1 MNQKIKLIPLLLF
14 SAFATQ
20 AAKDVKVMQYL
31 HAGPITVNKP
41 ILTDSL
47 NVDGKPFEAKN
58 LVKSTIPFGR
68 ALGNAAV
75 IDADTA
81 GLITVPTPEKGYA
94 LHLYSFYLNS
104 DRYTKGSLEVSGAGT
119 FEVFVNNKP
128 VGATSELALE
138 PHRYEVV
145 IKYLTADTDT
155 CPSTLTA
162 KFKSE
167 EEAKVI
173 ASSILKSGTRHA
185 ISWKERN
192 SGERAFHLME
202 NMYW

>member
-75 IDADTA
+75 IDCSLPLRVPLGRMLRSEKSLPTSSKRTA
-81 GLITVPTPEKGYA
+81 FPLPT
-94 LHLYSFYLNS
+94 
-104 DRYTKGSLEVSGAGT
+104 GT
-119 FEVFVNNKP
+119 
-128 VGATSELALE
+128 TSA
-138 PHRYEVV
+138 
-145 IKYLTADTDT
+145 
-155 CPSTLTA
+155 
-162 KFKSE
+162 
-167 EEAKVI
+167 
-173 ASSILKSGTRHA
+173 
-185 ISWKERN
+185 
-192 SGERAFHLME
+192 
-202 NMYW
+202 

>member
-20 AAKDVKVMQYL
+20 AAEDVKVMQYL

-58 LVKSTIPFGR
+58 LVKSTIPFGH

-94 LHLYSFYLNS
+94 LHLYSFYL
-104 DRYTKGSLEVSGAGT
+104 T
-119 FEVFVNNKP
+119 
-128 VGATSELALE
+128 ATATRKVRWRFPGRVHSKCSSTINRSAPL
-138 PHRYEVV
+138 
-145 IKYLTADTDT
+145 
-155 CPSTLTA
+155 PSWLWNRTVM
-162 KFKSE
+162 K
-167 EEAKVI
+167 
-173 ASSILKSGTRHA
+173 
-185 ISWKERN
+185 W
-192 SGERAFHLME
+192 
-202 NMYW
+202 

>member
-1 MNQKIKLIPLLLF
+1 
-14 SAFATQ
+14 
-20 AAKDVKVMQYL
+20 MQYL

-104 DRYTKGSLEVSGAGT
+104 DRYTKGSLEVSGRVHSKCSSTINRSA
-119 FEVFVNNKP
+119 P
-128 VGATSELALE
+128 L
-138 PHRYEVV
+138 
-145 IKYLTADTDT
+145 
-155 CPSTLTA
+155 PSWLWNRTVM
-162 KFKSE
+162 K
-167 EEAKVI
+167 
-173 ASSILKSGTRHA
+173 
-185 ISWKERN
+185 W
-192 SGERAFHLME
+192 
-202 NMYW
+202 

>member
-81 GLITVPTPEKGYA
+81 GLITVPTKDMPCI
-94 LHLYSFYLNS
+94 SI
-104 DRYTKGSLEVSGAGT
+104 R
-119 FEVFVNNKP
+119 
-128 VGATSELALE
+128 
-138 PHRYEVV
+138 
-145 IKYLTADTDT
+145 
-155 CPSTLTA
+155 ST
-162 KFKSE
+162 
-167 EEAKVI
+167 
-173 ASSILKSGTRHA
+173 
-185 ISWKERN
+185 
-192 SGERAFHLME
+192 
-202 NMYW
+202 